1 MDSVVTEDRS
11 GADDRFDTARIT
23 AAVDALAEKHAGRE
37 DVFRSALAQ
46 LLKAE
51 MIEARATAQA
61 VLLKDRHGRRCAER
75 LCFMQDEIIRILY
88 SAATRHLYR
97 SHVPS
102 GAERMAVVATGGYGR
117 GLMAP
122 ESDIDLL
129 FILPYKQTAWGEQVA
144 EAILYCLWDMGLK
157 VGHATRSVDECI
169 RQARGDMTIRTA
181 ILETRFLTGDQPLYD
196 ELVARFD
203 KDVVQ
208 GTASEFVTAK
218 LAEREERHRRAGQS
232 RYLVEPNVKDGKGG
246 LRDLHTL
253 FWIAKYVYRVR
264 ETDELVERG
273 VFDAQ
278 EYRTF
283 RRCADFLW
291 SVRCNLHFVSGRAE
305 ERLSF
310 DMQREIAVRLG
321 YTSHPGMQ
329 DVERFMKHY
338 FLVAK
343 DVGDLTAILCAK
355 LEDEQAK
362 PAPVLSRMVARLRPS
377 AQRRR
382 VPDSDDFIID
392 NNRINL
398 AAPDVFKH
406 DPVNLIR
413 IFRLAQKNNLA
424 FHPDAMRT
432 VTRSLKLINT
442 QLRENPEANR
452 LFMEILT
459 SDNAEI
465 VLRRMNETGVL
476 GHFIRAFGKI
486 VSMMQFNMYHHY
498 TVDEHLIRCV
508 GYLQEIER
516 GGNDEF
522 VVASDL
528 FRKIQPEHRAVI
540 YITTLLHDIA
550 KGRPED
556 HSIAGAKVARRLCPR
571 LGFNAADTELVAWL
585 IEEHL
590 TMSTVAQSRDLSDR
604 KTIENFAAVVQSV
617 EQMKL
622 LTILTTADIRGVGP
636 GVWNGWKAQLLRTL
650 YYETEPVLTGGF
662 SEVNRAQRIAVAQ
675 REFRAAFTEWPEA
688 ELNAYIGRH
697 YPAYWLKV
705 DLQRK
710 IRQARFIRASEQA
723 GHKLAINVGFD
734 EARGVTE
741 LTILATD
748 HPWLLSIIAG
758 ACASA
763 GANIVDAQ
771 IYTTTDGRALDTIAI
786 SREYDRDE
794 DEGRR
799 ATRIGEMIEQVLE
812 GKLRLPE
819 VVARKARQPRQGARF
834 RGRAGSHH
842 QQPVVGPLHRD
853 RGLRPRPPR
862 PAVSA
867 DDRDLEAQP
876 QHCLRPCRDLRRTR
890 PRRVLRHRPARRPD
904 QRADPA
910 GRDQER
916 ADSSARQRRQRR
928 AAGGVD
934 ALACHGQAPR
944 AIAISTSIDTTARS
958 AGGSSTPRPISL
970 IIDFSGILDHPPA
983 RVMTTEHALAAMG
996 FASLYPSYDR
1006 RARLRYGSSP
1016 AVGLATV
1023 GRATARCLR

>member
-1 MDSVVTEDRS
+1 MDSVVTETRPT
-11 GADDRFDTARIT
+11 ADERFDTARIT

-51 MIEARATAQA
+51 MIAARATAQA

-97 SHVPS
+97 SHIPS

-157 VGHATRSVDECI
+157 VGHATRSVDESI

-203 KDVVQ
+203 KEVVQ

-218 LAEREERHRRAGQS
+218 LAEREERHRRGGQS

-338 FLVAK
+338 FLIAK

-355 LEDEQAK
+355 LEEEQAK
-362 PAPVLSRMVARLRPS
+362 PAPVLSRVVARLRPGGTP
-377 AQRRR
+377 RRR

-398 AAPDVFKH
+398 ATPDVFKH

-413 IFRLAQKNNLA
+413 IFRLAQKNSLA

-442 QLRENPEANR
+442 AASGKSGSQQAVHGDPDLRQRRERAAADERDRRARSFHPR
-452 LFMEILT
+452 LRQDRVDDAVQHVPPLYGGRA
-459 SDNAEI
+459 SAA
-465 VLRRMNETGVL
+465 LRRL
-476 GHFIRAFGKI
+476 
-486 VSMMQFNMYHHY
+486 
-498 TVDEHLIRCV
+498 
-508 GYLQEIER
+508 
-516 GGNDEF
+516 
-522 VVASDL
+522 
-528 FRKIQPEHRAVI
+528 
-540 YITTLLHDIA
+540 
-550 KGRPED
+550 
-556 HSIAGAKVARRLCPR
+556 
-571 LGFNAADTELVAWL
+571 
-585 IEEHL
+585 
-590 TMSTVAQSRDLSDR
+590 
-604 KTIENFAAVVQSV
+604 
-617 EQMKL
+617 
-622 LTILTTADIRGVGP
+622 
-636 GVWNGWKAQLLRTL
+636 
-650 YYETEPVLTGGF
+650 
-662 SEVNRAQRIAVAQ
+662 
-675 REFRAAFTEWPEA
+675 
-688 ELNAYIGRH
+688 
-697 YPAYWLKV
+697 
-705 DLQRK
+705 
-710 IRQARFIRASEQA
+710 
-723 GHKLAINVGFD
+723 
-734 EARGVTE
+734 
-741 LTILATD
+741 
-748 HPWLLSIIAG
+748 
-758 ACASA
+758 
-763 GANIVDAQ
+763 
-771 IYTTTDGRALDTIAI
+771 
-786 SREYDRDE
+786 
-794 DEGRR
+794 
-799 ATRIGEMIEQVLE
+799 
-812 GKLRLPE
+812 
-819 VVARKARQPRQGARF
+819 
-834 RGRAGSHH
+834 
-842 QQPVVGPLHRD
+842 
-853 RGLRPRPPR
+853 
-862 PAVSA
+862 
-867 DDRDLEAQP
+867 
-876 QHCLRPCRDLRRTR
+876 
-890 PRRVLRHRPARRPD
+890 
-904 QRADPA
+904 PA
-910 GRDQER
+910 GDR
-916 ADSSARQRRQRR
+916 ARRQRR
-928 AAGGVD
+928 IHRRQRPVPEDPSRASRGDLHHHAAARHRQGP
-934 ALACHGQAPR
+934 ARRITRSPAPR
-944 AIAISTSIDTTARS
+944 WRGGCARGS
-958 AGGSSTPRPISL
+958 ASTPPI
-970 IIDFSGILDHPPA
+970 PNW
-983 RVMTTEHALAAMG
+983 
-996 FASLYPSYDR
+996 
-1006 RARLRYGSSP
+1006 LRG
-1016 AVGLATV
+1016 
-1023 GRATARCLR
+1023 

>member
-1 MDSVVTEDRS
+1 MDSLATSLET
-11 GADDRFDTARIT
+11 GAATAAKPAVDDRFDSAAIT
-23 AAVDALAEKHAGRE
+23 GAIDALAVQHHGNG
-37 DVFRSALAQ
+37 DMFRAALAR

-51 MIEARATAQA
+51 
-61 VLLKDRHGRRCAER
+61 LLKASEAAEAELLRDRHGRRCAER
-75 LCFMQDEIIRILY
+75 LCFVQDEIIRMLY
-88 SAATRHLYR
+88 AAATRHLYQ
-97 SHVPS
+97 SAIPS
-102 GAERMAVVATGGYGR
+102 SAERMAVVATGGYGR

-122 ESDIDLL
+122 DSDIDLL

-157 VGHATRSVDECI
+157 VGHATRSVDESI

-181 ILETRFLTGDQPLYD
+181 ILEVRFLAGDQPLYD
-196 ELVARFD
+196 ELVDRFD
-203 KDVVQ
+203 SDVVQ
-208 GTASEFVTAK
+208 GTAAEFVAAK
-218 LAEREERHRRAGQS
+218 LSEREERHRRGGQS

-264 ETDELVERG
+264 DSRELVAHG

-283 RRCADFLW
+283 RRCEDFLW
-291 SVRCNLHFVSGRAE
+291 SVRCNLHFVSRRAE

-310 DMQREIAVRLG
+310 DLQREIAVRLG

-338 FLVAK
+338 FLIAK

-355 LEDEQAK
+355 LEDQQAK
-362 PAPVLSRMVARLRPS
+362 PAPALSRMMARLRPGT
-377 AQRRR
+377 ARQR
-382 VPDSDDFIID
+382 VPGSDDFIVD

-398 AAPDVFKH
+398 AAPDVLKH

-413 IFRLAQKNNLA
+413 LFRLAQRNNLA

-432 VTRSLKLINT
+432 VTRSLRLINSG
-442 QLRENPEANR
+442 LRENPEANR

-459 SDNAEI
+459 SDNAET

-498 TVDEHLIRCV
+498 TVDEHLLRCV
-508 GYLQEIER
+508 GFLQAIER

-522 VVASDL
+522 IVASDL
-528 FRKIQPEHRAVI
+528 MRKIRPEHRPVVYIAV
-540 YITTLLHDIA
+540 LLHDIA
-550 KGRPED
+550 KGRLED

-571 LGFNAADTELVAWL
+571 LGFNTADTELVAWL

-590 TMSTVAQSRDLSDR
+590 TMSMVAQSRDLSDS

-662 SEVNRAQRIAVAQ
+662 SEVNRAKRIEAAQ
-675 REFRAAFTEWPEA
+675 HEFRQAFTEWPEQD
-688 ELNAYIGRH
+688 LNSYISRH

-705 DLQRK
+705 ELGRK
-710 IRQARFIRASEQA
+710 IRHARFLRASEAA

-741 LTILATD
+741 LTILAVD

-786 SREYDRDE
+786 TREYDRDE

-799 ATRIGEMIEQVLE
+799 ATRIGDMIEDVLE

-819 VVARKARQPRQGARF
+819 VVAK
-834 RGRAGSHH
+834 RAGAKSRTRAF
-842 QQPVVGPLHRD
+842 VVEPEVIINNQWSDRYTVIEVSGLDRPGLLYQLTTAISKLNLNIASAHVATFGERARD
-853 RGLRPRPPR
+853 VFYVTDLLGAQISAPTRQAAVKRALIHLLANEDAAERR
-862 PAVSA
+862 PA
-867 DDRDLEAQP
+867 
-876 QHCLRPCRDLRRTR
+876 
-890 PRRVLRHRPARRPD
+890 
-904 QRADPA
+904 
-910 GRDQER
+910 
-916 ADSSARQRRQRR
+916 
-928 AAGGVD
+928 
-934 ALACHGQAPR
+934 
-944 AIAISTSIDTTARS
+944 
-958 AGGSSTPRPISL
+958 
-970 IIDFSGILDHPPA
+970 
-983 RVMTTEHALAAMG
+983 
-996 FASLYPSYDR
+996 
-1006 RARLRYGSSP
+1006 
-1016 AVGLATV
+1016 
-1023 GRATARCLR
+1023 

>member
-1 MDSVVTEDRS
+1 MDSVATEHK
-11 GADDRFDTARIT
+11 AEVDDRFDTARIT
-23 AAVDALAEKHAGRE
+23 AAVDALAEKHQGRE
-37 DVFRSALAQ
+37 DTFRTAMAQ

-51 MIEARATAQA
+51 LIAARAAAQA
-61 VLLKDRHGRRCAER
+61 ILLKDRHGRRCAER
-75 LCFMQDEIIRILY
+75 LCHVQDEIIRILY

-97 SHVPS
+97 SPIPS

-157 VGHATRSVDECI
+157 VGHATRSVDESI

-218 LAEREERHRRAGQS
+218 LAEREERHRRGGQS
-232 RYLVEPNVKDGKGG
+232 RYLVEPNVKDGKGA

-264 ETDELVERG
+264 DTDELVERG

-291 SVRCNLHFVSGRAE
+291 SVRCNLHFYSGRAE

-310 DMQREIAVRLG
+310 DLQREIAVRLG

-343 DVGDLTAILCAK
+343 EVGNLTAILCAK
-355 LEDEQAK
+355 LEDQQAK
-362 PAPVLSRMVARLRPS
+362 PAPVLSRMMARLRP
-377 AQRRR
+377 APAKRR
-382 VPDSDDFIID
+382 VPDSDDFLVD
-392 NNRINL
+392 NNRINV

-424 FHPDAMRT
+424 FHPDAMRD
-432 VTRSLKLINT
+432 VTRSLGLINA

-508 GYLQEIER
+508 GFLQDIER
-516 GGNDEF
+516 GGIEEF
-522 VVASDL
+522 TVASDL
-528 FRKIQPEHRAVI
+528 FRKIRPEHRAVI

-571 LGFNAADTELVAWL
+571 LGFSAADTELVAWL

-636 GVWNGWKAQLLRTL
+636 GVWNGWKAQLLRSL

-662 SEVNRAQRIAVAQ
+662 SEVDRGKRLTAAYA
-675 REFRAAFTEWPEA
+675 EFRMAFAEWPA
-688 ELNAYIGRH
+688 DELDAYIGRH

-705 DLQRK
+705 ELPRKIPPCPLRPLQRAGRPQARDQCRLRRGARRHRADDLRRRPSLAALDHRRRLRLGRRQHRRRADLHHDRRPRARHDLDLQG
-710 IRQARFIRASEQA
+710 IRPRRGRGPARHAHR
-723 GHKLAINVGFD
+723 
-734 EARGVTE
+734 
-741 LTILATD
+741 
-748 HPWLLSIIAG
+748 
-758 ACASA
+758 
-763 GANIVDAQ
+763 
-771 IYTTTDGRALDTIAI
+771 
-786 SREYDRDE
+786 RD
-794 DEGRR
+794 D
-799 ATRIGEMIEQVLE
+799 
-812 GKLRLPE
+812 
-819 VVARKARQPRQGARF
+819 
-834 RGRAGSHH
+834 RGRAGRQAAAARSGGAAHRAQQGAAFHDRAGSDH
-842 QQPVVGPLHRD
+842 QQPMVRPLHRD
-853 RGLRPRPPR
+853 RDVRPRPPR
-862 PAVSA
+862 PALRA
-867 DDRDLEAQP
+867 DHRDLEAQSE
-876 QHCLRPCRDLRRTR
+876 HRLGPCRDLRRAC
-890 PRRVLRHRPARRPD
+890 PRRVLRHRPPGRAD
-904 QRADPA
+904 QRADAPV
-910 GRDQER
+910 RNQER
-916 ADSSARQRRQRR
+916 ADPRDGRRQGG
-928 AAGGVD
+928 AAGGVRRELNLYPLMPQQP
-934 ALACHGQAPR
+934 ALPLEPAAIFHQR
-944 AIAISTSIDTTARS
+944 AIRADQAVTGQHHAD
-958 AGGSSTPRPISL
+958 
-970 IIDFSGILDHPPA
+970 
-983 RVMTTEHALAAMG
+983 RV
-996 FASLYPSYDR
+996 
-1006 RARLRYGSSP
+1006 
-1016 AVGLATV
+1016 
-1023 GRATARCLR
+1023 

>member
-1 MDSVVTEDRS
+1 MDSATTPDAVEA
-11 GADDRFDTARIT
+11 GDDFDSARIT
-23 AAVDALAEKHAGRE
+23 GEIGALADKHAGHE
-37 DVFRSALAQ
+37 DVFRSAVAQ

-51 MIEARATAQA
+51 LAKARDAAQA
-61 VLLKDRHGRRCAER
+61 TLLRDRHGRRCAER
-75 LCFMQDEIIRILY
+75 LCFVQDEIIRLSF
-88 SAATRHLYR
+88 SAATRHLYHSR
-97 SHVPS
+97 IPS

-144 EAILYCLWDMGLK
+144 EAILYCLWDMGLA
-157 VGHATRSVDECI
+157 VGHATRSVDELI
-169 RQARGDMTIRTA
+169 RQARGDMTVRTG
-181 ILETRFLTGDQPLYD
+181 ILETRFLAGDQALYD
-196 ELVARFD
+196 ELVTRFD
-203 KDVVQ
+203 KEVVQ
-208 GTASEFVTAK
+208 GTATEFVTAK

-264 ETDELVERG
+264 ETDELLACG
-273 VFDAQ
+273 VFDVR

-291 SVRCNLHFVSGRAE
+291 SVRCNLHFATGRAE

-310 DMQREIAVRLG
+310 DLQREIAVRLG

-338 FLVAK
+338 FLIAK
-343 DVGDLTAILCAK
+343 DVGGLTAILCAK
-355 LEDEQAK
+355 LEDQQAK
-362 PAPVLSRMVARLRPS
+362 PAPVLSRMMSKLRPG
-377 AQRRR
+377 AEQRR
-382 VPDSDDFIID
+382 VPGGEDFMID

-398 AAPDVFKH
+398 AAPDIFKH

-413 IFRLAQKNNLA
+413 MFRLAQKNNLA
-424 FHPDAMRT
+424 FHPDALRT
-432 VTRSLKLINT
+432 VTRSLRLINAP
-442 QLRENPEANR
+442 LRENPEANR

-459 SDNAEI
+459 SNDAET

-476 GHFIRAFGKI
+476 GHFIPAFGKI

-498 TVDEHLIRCV
+498 TVDEHLIRCI
-508 GYLQEIER
+508 GILQDIER

-528 FRKIQPEHRAVI
+528 MRKIRPEHRPVI
-540 YITTLLHDIA
+540 YITTLLHDVA

-571 LGFNAADTELVAWL
+571 LGFNTADTELVAWL
-585 IEEHL
+585 IEQHL
-590 TMSTVAQSRDLSDR
+590 TMSKVAQSRDLSDR

-662 SEVNRAQRIAVAQ
+662 SEVNRVQRIAAAQ
-675 REFRAAFTEWPEA
+675 AEFRAAFTEWSEQ
-688 ELNAYIGRH
+688 ELNAYIARH

-705 DLQRK
+705 DLAHK
-710 IRQARFIRASEQA
+710 IRHARFLRASERSGQ
-723 GHKLAINVGFD
+723 KLNINVGFD
-734 EARGVTE
+734 EARSVTE
-741 LTILATD
+741 LTILAAD

-771 IYTTTDGRALDTIAI
+771 IYTTTDGQALDTIAI

-799 ATRIGEMIEQVLE
+799 ATRIGETIEQVLE
-812 GKLRLPE
+812 GRLRLPE
-819 VVARKARQPRQGARF
+819 AVA
-834 RGRAGSHH
+834 
-842 QQPVVGPLHRD
+842 
-853 RGLRPRPPR
+853 
-862 PAVSA
+862 
-867 DDRDLEAQP
+867 
-876 QHCLRPCRDLRRTR
+876 
-890 PRRVLRHRPARRPD
+890 
-904 QRADPA
+904 
-910 GRDQER
+910 
-916 ADSSARQRRQRR
+916 RR
-928 AAGGVD
+928 AAGKTRLRPFVVEPEVIVNNQWSDRHTVIEVSGLD
-934 ALACHGQAPR
+934 RPGLLFQLTT
-944 AIAISTSIDTTARS
+944 AISKLNLNIAS
-958 AGGSSTPRPISL
+958 AHVATFG
-970 IIDFSGILDHPPA
+970 
-983 RVMTTEHALAAMG
+983 E
-996 FASLYPSYDR
+996 
-1006 RARLRYGSSP
+1006 RARDVFYVTDLLGAQITAPTRQAAIKRALIHLLANGDAAEQP
-1016 AVGLATV
+1016 AA
-1023 GRATARCLR
+1023 

>member
-1 MDSVVTEDRS
+1 MIMDSIATQTRPV
-11 GADDRFDTARIT
+11 ADDGFDTRGIT
-23 AAVDALAEKHAGRE
+23 AAIDALAAEHRGH
-37 DVFRSALAQ
+37 DDLFRSAIAK

-51 MIEARATAQA
+51 LLKARVAAEA
-61 VLLKDRHGRRCAER
+61 VLLKDRHGRRCAEQ
-75 LCFMQDEIIRILY
+75 LCFVQDEIIRMLFA
-88 SAATRHLYR
+88 AATKHLYH
-97 SHVPS
+97 SPIPS
-102 GAERMAVVATGGYGR
+102 GAERMAVVSTGGYGR

-144 EAILYCLWDMGLK
+144 EVILYCLWDMGLK
-157 VGHATRSVDECI
+157 VGHATRSVDESI

-181 ILETRFLTGDQPLYD
+181 ILETRFLTGDQALYD
-196 ELVARFD
+196 ELVKRFD
-203 KDVVQ
+203 SEVVQ
-208 GTASEFVTAK
+208 GTAAEFVTAK
-218 LAEREERHRRAGQS
+218 LAEREERHRRGGQS

-264 ETDELVERG
+264 DSRELVARG

-283 RRCADFLW
+283 RRCEDFLW
-291 SVRCNLHFVSGRAE
+291 SVRCNIHFVTNRPE

-310 DMQREIAVRLG
+310 DLQRDIAVRLG

-338 FLVAK
+338 FLIAK

-355 LEDEQAK
+355 LEDQQAK
-362 PAPVLSRMVARLRPS
+362 PAPALSRMMAKLRPDLK
-377 AQRRR
+377 RRR
-382 VPDSDDFIID
+382 VPGSDAFIID

-398 AAPDVFKH
+398 AAPDVFKE

-413 IFRLAQKNNLA
+413 LFRLAQKNNLA

-432 VTRSLKLINT
+432 VTRSLRLINAT
-442 QLRENPEANR
+442 LRENPEANR

-476 GHFIRAFGKI
+476 GHFIRSFGRI

-498 TVDEHLIRCV
+498 TVDEHLLRCV
-508 GYLQEIER
+508 GFLQEIER
-516 GGNDEF
+516 GGNEEF

-528 FRKIQPEHRAVI
+528 MRKIQPEHRAVI
-540 YITTLLHDIA
+540 YITVLLHDIA
-550 KGRPED
+550 KGTPED

-571 LGFNAADTELVAWL
+571 LGFNAADTELIAWL

-590 TMSTVAQSRDLSDR
+590 TMSTVAQSRDLSDS

-662 SEVNRAQRIAVAQ
+662 SEVNRAQRIDAAQ
-675 REFRAAFTEWPEA
+675 REFRAAFTEWPEP
-688 ELNAYIGRH
+688 ELNAYISRH

-705 DLQRK
+705 ELARK
-710 IRQARFIRASEQA
+710 IRHARFLRASEDA

-741 LTILATD
+741 LTILAVD

-786 SREYDRDE
+786 TREYDRDD
-794 DEGRR
+794 DEARR
-799 ATRIGEMIEQVLE
+799 ATRIGDMIEDVLE

-819 VVARKARQPRQGARF
+819 AVAK
-834 RGRAGSHH
+834 
-842 QQPVVGPLHRD
+842 
-853 RGLRPRPPR
+853 
-862 PAVSA
+862 
-867 DDRDLEAQP
+867 
-876 QHCLRPCRDLRRTR
+876 
-890 PRRVLRHRPARRPD
+890 
-904 QRADPA
+904 
-910 GRDQER
+910 
-916 ADSSARQRRQRR
+916 R
-928 AAGGVD
+928 AAGKGKLRPFVVEPEVIVNNQWSD
-934 ALACHGQAPR
+934 RYTVIEVSGLDRPGLLYQLTT
-944 AIAISTSIDTTARS
+944 AISKLNLNIAS
-958 AGGSSTPRPISL
+958 AHVATFG
-970 IIDFSGILDHPPA
+970 
-983 RVMTTEHALAAMG
+983 E
-996 FASLYPSYDR
+996 
-1006 RARLRYGSSP
+1006 RARDVFYVTDLLGAQINAPTRQAAIKRALIHLLANGDAAEKP
-1016 AVGLATV
+1016 AA
-1023 GRATARCLR
+1023 